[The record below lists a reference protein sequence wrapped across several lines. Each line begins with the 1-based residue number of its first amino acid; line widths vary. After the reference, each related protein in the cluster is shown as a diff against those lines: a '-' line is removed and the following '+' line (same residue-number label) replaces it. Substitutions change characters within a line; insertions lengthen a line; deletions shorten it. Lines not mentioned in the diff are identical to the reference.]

1 MSLKNPE
8 TISEVVEKI
17 MISCISANLEL
28 QSTMTSGKSLDNLKD
43 ATNQYNDYLA
53 DIRIQG
59 IEMIEHIKN
68 K

>member
-28 QSTMTSGKSLDNLKD
+28 QSTMTSGKSLADLKD
-43 ATNQYNDYLA
+43 ATKQYNDYLE
-53 DIRIQG
+53 DIRTQG
-59 IEMIEHIKN
+59 IEMIVRIH
-68 K
+68 